1 MQSEAIKPG
10 SRNDHDYAGL
20 VSRFREIVRRAVP
33 PGAIVAVVS
42 RGDHELLDLPGR
54 SAWHFP
60 QRADGVYAGYYPA
73 DSFAAIAH
81 LESLREQGAGYF
93 AIPAT
98 SRWWMDHYDAF
109 RRHLEQRYRPVVR
122 SDETCVLYALE
133 RASGSE
139 ANGVQR
145 EKQTGTSLQPSE
157 GEARSRIEGLVE
169 ESLRDDVAQVFDA
182 SHYSREA
189 GVEFCSPA
197 TALLHYLEE
206 GHRAGLSPHPL
217 FDARWY
223 LQRHQDVR
231 ASGANALIH
240 FLKHSGADD
249 FDPGPYFDT
258 EYYYSQRGNLR
269 DTGVNAL
276 VHYLTHARDASVPNP
291 NPLFQQRF
299 YVRQNPDVRLD
310 DATPF
315 EHFLRVG
322 CMERWT
328 ASQTHSSII
337 RDLQR
342 ASTRALIRGN
352 WRHGSVLVFG
362 LGQTRDGIPD
372 LVAVA
377 NRIQRDAHVN
387 SFVVTFRS
395 PPERASGEG
404 ILVLDDYKLACD
416 IFRPAALRLLTKML
430 VAATRPQW
438 AISEVPDVLDA
449 LRAEGVGTYALLP
462 EAEELRSNGRPTRY
476 QHATRMIVPSSDAFY
491 AAAEGGRELPTRVA
505 LAARPPARASDA
517 ADSNE
522 VERSSRHRWADDYAE
537 SLLTLARRDFGFD
550 RGRGDRT
557 DGGSREIRKVIIPC
571 ADWSVSGV
579 NAALERVGVE
589 LAQRGWDIE
598 ILFTRDRDWVIKSVP
613 DESHMPSIPYR
624 YLERDLPGLEGM
636 WAALIADVEQR
647 APCILFMAYD
657 FFG

>member
-269 DTGVNAL
+269 DAGVNAL
-276 VHYLTHARDASVPNP
+276 VHYLTHARDGSAANP

-299 YVRQNPDVRLD
+299 YLKQNPDVRLD

-315 EHFLRVG
+315 EHFLQAG
-322 CMERWT
+322 CTERRA
-328 ASQTHSSII
+328 ASQVHSSIL

-342 ASTRALIRGN
+342 ASGRALVRGN
-352 WRHGSVLVFG
+352 WSRGSVLVFG
-362 LGQTRDGIPD
+362 LGRARAGIPD
-372 LVAVA
+372 LLDIA
-377 NRIQRDAHVN
+377 NRIRRDTHV
-387 SFVVTFRS
+387 SAFVVAFES
-395 PPERASGEG
+395 PRDREADQGL
-404 ILVLDDYKLACD
+404 LVLDDYKLACE

-430 VAATRPQW
+430 VAATRPHW
-438 AISEVPDVLDA
+438 AISEVPDVLA
-449 LRAEGVGTYALLP
+449 TLHAEGVGTYALLP
-462 EAEELRSNGRPTRY
+462 EAEELRSNGAATQY
-476 QHATRMIVPSSDAFY
+476 QDATRMIVPSSEAFY
-491 AAAEGGRELPTRVA
+491 ATAEDPCELPTRVA
-505 LAARPPARASDA
+505 RAPRAPAHDSNAAA
-517 ADSNE
+517 ADK
-522 VERSSRHRWADDYAE
+522 VDPSSPRRWADEYAE
-537 SLLTLARRDFGFD
+537 SLLRLASRDFGFD
-550 RGRGDRT
+550 PRGLAHR
-557 DGGSREIRKVIIPC
+557 DGGSREIRKVII
-571 ADWSVSGV
+571 
-579 NAALERVGVE
+579 
-589 LAQRGWDIE
+589 
-598 ILFTRDRDWVIKSVP
+598 
-613 DESHMPSIPYR
+613 
-624 YLERDLPGLEGM
+624 
-636 WAALIADVEQR
+636 
-647 APCILFMAYD
+647 
-657 FFG
+657 